1 MNTPTAVTG
10 PFALPDVTLV
20 QPTEHSTP
28 HAVLAVR
35 GDRIAALRTDPR
47 SPADRV
53 LEEYRGAYVV
63 PGLVDMHTH
72 LAPGSPLH
80 VTEASL
86 LTHLAHGVTALR
98 DAGDSD
104 GTSGPTAR
112 RAMEQGHPGPRLSTA
127 GSFVTRGRTRWPNSL
142 QLAGPRQADDL
153 VARIAD
159 AGNQWIK
166 SYEGLDPEDIAALV
180 VAAEKRGLGVIGHV
194 PSHLRHEHALLPDTQ
209 HFFGVPDPADL
220 SADTVVCRATD
231 WQHVDERRLDE
242 VVRNSLSHG
251 LAHTPTVVATEMLLS
266 YHDYPKAKRAP
277 ATALLP
283 PLYANQLWHPT
294 RGFPVYR
301 NVDGARLAR
310 VARTLGQKL
319 RLIGDLHA
327 AGVRLHLGTDSPQ
340 PFTVPGA
347 ALHTEMELFA
357 RAGIAP
363 AEVWHLA
370 TRGNA
375 KVLGPA
381 LGEPDLGLLSPGA
394 PADLLVYRDDPTTA
408 ISPDRGLLA
417 VVAQGRIYPRQQLD
431 SAVAAH
437 QARLRRLPARM
448 LGAVGA
454 TLALRSTDF
463 DF

>member
-1 MNTPTAVTG
+1 MNVPTGVTG

-20 QPTEHSTP
+20 QPAERSTP
-28 HAVLAVR
+28 HATVAVR
-35 GDRIAALRTDPR
+35 GDRIAALATDPR
-47 SPADRV
+47 SPADQV
-53 LEEYRGAYVV
+53 LEKYRGAYLV

-72 LAPGSPLH
+72 LAPGNPLH
-80 VTEASL
+80 VNEASL
-86 LTHLAHGVTALR
+86 LVHLAHGVTAIR

-104 GTSGPTAR
+104 GTAGPTAR
-112 RAMEQGHPGPRLSTA
+112 RAMAQGHPGPRLSTA
-127 GSFVTRGRTRWPNSL
+127 GTFVTRGRTRWPNSL
-142 QLAGPRQADDL
+142 QMAGSGQADDI

-159 AGNQWIK
+159 AGNHWIK

-180 VAAEKRGLGVIGHV
+180 AAADKRGLGVIGHV
-194 PSHLRHEHALLPDTQ
+194 PSQLRHEQALLPDTQ

-231 WQHVDERRLDE
+231 WQNVDRRRLDE
-242 VVRNSLSHG
+242 VVRNSLKHG

-266 YHDYPKAKRAP
+266 YHDYQKAKSAP

-301 NVDGARLAR
+301 NLDAARLAR
-310 VARTLGQKL
+310 VARTLDQKL
-319 RLIGDLHA
+319 RLIADLHA

-347 ALHTEMELFA
+347 ALHTEMDLFA

-363 AEVWHLA
+363 ARVWQLA

-375 KVLGPA
+375 EVLGPA
-381 LGEPDLGLLSPGA
+381 LGEPDLGLLRAGA

-408 ISPDRGLLA
+408 TRPGDGLLA
-417 VVAQGRIYPRQQLD
+417 VVSRGTLYPHEQLD

-437 QARLRRLPARM
+437 QARLRRLPARL
-448 LGAVGA
+448 LGRAGA
-454 TLALRSTDF
+454 TLALRSTSF